1 MADAS
6 ESFNV
11 EAVKSQMS
19 TLEGYFNDL
28 SEKLSEINKTVNE
41 EINVGPESAVF
52 GQLGSK
58 LLGTW
63 NANASTFGDFHAN
76 FESWSQI
83 VAIIAANNTSFDAET
98 INLYKDNGSTLTYAG
113 DDGTRL
119 TISSLRESKANEQTF
134 NYLSS
139 KYSDSKNYET
149 SIEDNVLKVKDKD
162 GNVVVEYTVD
172 NGKLKNTKTYDED
185 GNYSLVMYG
194 VDEDGNKTVEVKYY
208 DKDGKEL
215 KEKPSAFNE
224 DGTLKTKTIFD
235 KISEDIA
242 NKGKEIRDSFVD
254 GSNELMD
261 TGKEKFDDLSKK
273 IKDYENM
280 ELKDC
285 KNGDTVLIDGKIAK
299 VNVTNE
305 GKTISYDQDGKVVTL
320 NVSEDGKIKVLPG
333 ENVKT
338 IKINGKDVETT
349 RYTSEELAKYYA
361 EKNSTAKNYSYK
373 DYEGNDVNVTVKD
386 GYTITESSLKG
397 TSLKK
402 YEYDDGKSVLLTTKA
417 DGSTTIV
424 KKDEEG
430 NGVPISE
437 KDAIVYANKYS
448 LENNGITYSDKDGS
462 KHTIQLNSDGKV
474 SEEFIR
480 NSDGSESSRTRTYA
494 DNGDYAVLEDG
505 KVIGC
510 YDSSDKEKAIADTVF
525 SDNGKAM
532 STSEILKNT
541 KKSGESEY
549 KIEAEGEYSSNYQT
563 IRYVGNT
570 ENNKAVIDSLYASAS
585 KSRDAFNSDS
595 QKIADYLEKNKD
607 EVSSNQDL
615 EEFLNSQLEERKNIS
630 QKFEEEFYVGDHKY
644 QKDGAYGDISNDSRN
659 NGYNTGSKYTIYGQ
673 DNAYDAATKASSAH
687 NEEFKSISTVDDINE
702 VLRKLGYPTI

>member
-83 VAIIAANNTSFDAET
+83 VAIIAANNTAFDAET
-98 INLYKDNGSTLTYAG
+98 INLYKDNGSTLTYAT

-119 TISSLRESKANEQTF
+119 TISSLRESKANEQAF

-139 KYSDSKNYET
+139 KYSDSKDYET

-185 GNYSLVMYG
+185 RNYSLIMYG

-215 KEKPSAFNE
+215 KEKPSTFNE
-224 DGTLKTKTIFD
+224 DGTLKTKTIFN

-254 GSNELMD
+254 GANELID

-273 IKDYENM
+273 IKDYENR

-285 KNGDTVLIDGKIAK
+285 KDGDTVLIDGKIAK

-305 GKTISYDQDGKVVTL
+305 CKTISYDQDGKVVTL

-349 RYTSEELAKYYA
+349 QYTPKELEEYYA
-361 EKNSTAKNYSYK
+361 EKNSSANSYSYK
-373 DYEGNDVNVTVKD
+373 LYSGTEVNVTKKD
-386 GYTITESSLKG
+386 GYIIKEASLNGERLSKV
-397 TSLKK
+397 
-402 YEYDDGKSVLLTTKA
+402 YEYDDGTRVLFITGK
-417 DGSTTIV
+417 DGSVTVSKVGENDNTIIMSEEEV
-424 KKDEEG
+424 KK
-430 NGVPISE
+430 
-437 KDAIVYANKYS
+437 YA
-448 LENNGITYSDKDGS
+448 LENENQVVTYSDKDGS

-474 SEEFIR
+474 SEEFIK

-510 YDSSDKEKAIADTVF
+510 YDSSDNEKNIADTVF
-525 SDNGKAM
+525 SDDGNVM
-532 STSEILKNT
+532 STSEILNNI

-549 KIEAEGEYSSNYQT
+549 KIEAEGEYSPNDQL
-563 IRYVGNT
+563 IRSVSEV
-570 ENNKAVIDSLYASAS
+570 ENNEAVIDSLYTNAS
-585 KSRDAFNSDS
+585 KSKEAFNSDT

-615 EEFLNSQLEERKNIS
+615 ENFLNSQLEERNNIS
-630 QKFEEEFYVGDHKY
+630 QKFEKEFYVGDYWY
-644 QKDGAYGDISNDSRN
+644 QTDGAYGDISDDYRN
-659 NGYNTGSKYTIYGQ
+659 NGYNHGQ
-673 DNAYDAATKASSAH
+673 GKAYDAAAKASSEH
-687 NEEFKSISTVDDINE
+687 NDEFKSISTIDDINE
-702 VLRKLGYPTI
+702 ALSKLGYPTI

>member
-1 MADAS
+1 MAEAN
-6 ESFNV
+6 ECFNI
-11 EAVKSQMS
+11 EEVKDKMS
-19 TLEGYFNDL
+19 ILEGYFDKL
-28 SEKLSEINKTVNE
+28 SNTLSEINRTVNE

-52 GQLGSK
+52 GQLGTQ

-83 VAIIAANNTSFDAET
+83 VAIIAANNTAFDAET
-98 INLYKDNGSTLTYAG
+98 INLYKDNGSTLTYAT

-119 TISSLRESKANEQTF
+119 TISSLRESKANEQAF

-139 KYSDSKNYET
+139 KYSDSKDYET

-185 GNYSLVMYG
+185 GNYSLIMYG

-215 KEKPSAFNE
+215 EKKPSTFNEDGTLKTKTIE

-254 GSNELMD
+254 GANELLD
-261 TGKEKFDDLSKK
+261 TGKEKFDGLSKK

-285 KNGDTVLIDGKIAK
+285 KDGDTVLIDGKIAK

-349 RYTSEELAKYYA
+349 QYTPKELEEYYA
-361 EKNSTAKNYSYK
+361 EKNSSANSYSYK
-373 DYEGNDVNVTVKD
+373 LYSGTEVNVTKKD
-386 GYTITESSLKG
+386 GYIIKEASLNGGRFSKV
-397 TSLKK
+397 
-402 YEYDDGKSVLLTTKA
+402 YEYDDGTRVLFITGK
-417 DGSTTIV
+417 DGSVTVSKVGENDNTIIMS
-424 KKDEEG
+424 EEE
-430 NGVPISE
+430 VR
-437 KDAIVYANKYS
+437 KYA
-448 LENNGITYSDKDGS
+448 LENGNQVATYSDKDGS
-462 KHTIQLNSDGKV
+462 KHTIQLNSEGKV
-474 SEEFIR
+474 SEEFIK

-510 YDSSDKEKAIADTVF
+510 YDSSDKEKNIADTVF
-525 SDNGKAM
+525 
-532 STSEILKNT
+532 TSEILKNT

-549 KIEAEGEYSSNYQT
+549 KIEAEGEYSPNDQL
-563 IRYVGNT
+563 IRSVSEV
-570 ENNKAVIDSLYASAS
+570 ENNEAVIDSLYTSAS
-585 KSRDAFNSDS
+585 KSREAFNSDT

-615 EEFLNSQLEERKNIS
+615 EDFLNSQLEERNNIS
-630 QKFEEEFYVGDHKY
+630 QKFEKEFYVGDYYY
-644 QKDGAYGDISNDSRN
+644 QTDGVYGDISDDYRN
-659 NGYNTGSKYTIYGQ
+659 NGYNDGQ
-673 DNAYDAATKASSAH
+673 DNAYDAAAKASSAH
-687 NEEFKSISTVDDINE
+687 NEEFKSVSTIEDINE
-702 VLRKLGYPTI
+702 ALSKLGYPTI

>member
-83 VAIIAANNTSFDAET
+83 VAIIAANNTAFDAET
-98 INLYKDNGSTLTYAG
+98 INLYKDNGSTLTYAT

-119 TISSLRESKANEQTF
+119 TISSLRESKANEQAF

-139 KYSDSKNYET
+139 KYSDSKDYET

-185 GNYSLVMYG
+185 GNYSLIMYG

-215 KEKPSAFNE
+215 KEKPSTFNE
-224 DGTLKTKTIFD
+224 DGTLKTKTIFN

-254 GSNELMD
+254 GANELID

-273 IKDYENM
+273 IKDYENR

-285 KNGDTVLIDGKIAK
+285 KDGDTVLIDGKIAK

-349 RYTSEELAKYYA
+349 QYTPKELEEYYA
-361 EKNSTAKNYSYK
+361 EKNSSANSYSYK
-373 DYEGNDVNVTVKD
+373 LYSGTEVNVTKKD
-386 GYTITESSLKG
+386 GYIIKEASLNGGRLSKV
-397 TSLKK
+397 
-402 YEYDDGKSVLLTTKA
+402 YEYDDGTRVLFITGK
-417 DGSTTIV
+417 DGSVTVSKVGENDNTIIMSEEEV
-424 KKDEEG
+424 KK
-430 NGVPISE
+430 
-437 KDAIVYANKYS
+437 YA
-448 LENNGITYSDKDGS
+448 LENENQVVTYSDKDGS

-474 SEEFIR
+474 SEEFIK

-510 YDSSDKEKAIADTVF
+510 YDSSDKEKDITNTVF
-525 SDNGKAM
+525 SDDGNVM

-549 KIEAEGEYSSNYQT
+549 KIEAEGEYSYNFET
-563 IRYVGNT
+563 IRYGGNA
-570 ENNKAVIDSLYASAS
+570 ENNKAVMDSLYTSAS

-630 QKFEEEFYVGDHKY
+630 QKFENEFYVGDHKY
-644 QKDGAYGDISNDSRN
+644 QTDGVYGDISDDSHN
-659 NGYNTGSKYTIYGQ
+659 NGYNTGPKSIITDQ
-673 DNAYDAATKASSAH
+673 NNAYDAAAKASSEH
-687 NEEFKSISTVDDINE
+687 NDEFKSISTIDDINE
-702 VLRKLGYPTI
+702 ALSKLGYPTI

>member
-83 VAIIAANNTSFDAET
+83 VAIIAANNTSFDADT
-98 INLYKDNGSTLTYAG
+98 INLYKDNGSTLTYAT

-119 TISSLRESKANEQTF
+119 TISSLRENKANEQAL

-139 KYSDSKNYET
+139 KYDSKNYET
-149 SIEDNVLKVKDKD
+149 SMEDNVLKVKDKD
-162 GNVVVEYTVD
+162 GNAVVEYTVD

-194 VDEDGNKTVEVKYY
+194 VDEDGNTTSEVKYY

-215 KEKPSAFNE
+215 KDKPSTFND

-235 KISEDIA
+235 KISKDIA

-254 GSNELMD
+254 GANELLD
-261 TGKEKFDDLSKK
+261 TGKEKVEDLSKK
-273 IKDYENM
+273 IKDYENR

-285 KNGDTVLIDGKIAK
+285 KDGDTVLIDGKIAK

-333 ENVKT
+333 ENVET

-349 RYTSEELAKYYA
+349 HYTSEELAKYYA
-361 EKNSTAKNYSYK
+361 EKNRSSKNYSYK
-373 DYEGNDVNVTVKD
+373 DYEGKDVNVTVKD

-402 YEYDDGKSVLLTTKA
+402 YEYDDGESVLLTTKA

-424 KKDEEG
+424 KKDGEG
-430 NGVPISE
+430 NVVPISE
-437 KDAIVYANKYS
+437 KDAITYANK
-448 LENNGITYSDKDGS
+448 NNSITYSDKDRS

-474 SEEFIR
+474 SKEFIR

-510 YDSSDKEKAIADTVF
+510 YDSSDKEKDITNTVF
-525 SDNGKAM
+525 SDDGNVM
-532 STSEILKNT
+532 STSEILENT

-549 KIEAEGEYSSNYQT
+549 KIDDEGGFSSNYV
-563 IRYVGNT
+563 YSSVA
-570 ENNKAVIDSLYASAS
+570 EKNKAVMDSLYTSAS
-585 KSRDAFNSDS
+585 KSRDAFDSDT
-595 QKIADYLEKNKD
+595 QKITDYLEKNKD

-615 EEFLNSQLEERKNIS
+615 EDFLNLRLDERNKIS
-630 QKFEEEFYVGDHKY
+630 KRFEEEFYVGDDKSE
-644 QKDGAYGDISNDSRN
+644 KDGVYGDISLDPNN
-659 NGYNTGSKYTIYGQ
+659 NGYNNGAKSSPSAQDKAYT
-673 DNAYDAATKASSAH
+673 AAAAASRAH
-687 NEEFKSISTVDDINE
+687 NDEFKSVSTVDDINE

>member
-83 VAIIAANNTSFDAET
+83 VAIIAANNTSFDADT
-98 INLYKDNGSTLTYAG
+98 INLYKDNGSTLTYAT

-119 TISSLRESKANEQTF
+119 TISSLRENKANEQAL

-139 KYSDSKNYET
+139 KYDSKNYET
-149 SIEDNVLKVKDKD
+149 SMEDNVLKVKDKD
-162 GNVVVEYTVD
+162 GNAVVEYTVD

-194 VDEDGNKTVEVKYY
+194 VDEDGNTTTEVKYY

-215 KEKPSAFNE
+215 KDKPSTFND

-254 GSNELMD
+254 GANELLD
-261 TGKEKFDDLSKK
+261 TGKEKVDDLSKK
-273 IKDYENM
+273 IKDYENR

-285 KNGDTVLIDGKIAK
+285 KDGDTVLIDGKIAK

-333 ENVKT
+333 ENVET

-349 RYTSEELAKYYA
+349 HYTSEELAKYYA
-361 EKNSTAKNYSYK
+361 EKNRSSKNYSYK
-373 DYEGNDVNVTVKD
+373 DYEGKDVNVTVKD

-402 YEYDDGKSVLLTTKA
+402 YEYDDGKSILLTTKA

-424 KKDEEG
+424 KKDKEG
-430 NGVPISE
+430 NVVPISE
-437 KDAIVYANKYS
+437 KDAITYANK
-448 LENNGITYSDKDGS
+448 NNSITYSDKDGS

-474 SEEFIR
+474 SKEFIR

-510 YDSSDKEKAIADTVF
+510 YDSSDKEKDITNTVF
-525 SDNGKAM
+525 SDDGNVM

-563 IRYVGNT
+563 IRYGGNA
-570 ENNKAVIDSLYASAS
+570 ENNKAVMDSLYTSAS

-595 QKIADYLEKNKD
+595 QKIADYLEKNK
-607 EVSSNQDL
+607 EKVSSNQDL
-615 EEFLNSQLEERKNIS
+615 KEFLNSQLDERKNIS
-630 QKFEEEFYVGDHKY
+630 QKFEEEFYVGDYWY
-644 QKDGAYGDISNDSRN
+644 QKDGVYGDISDDSHN
-659 NGYNTGSKYTIYGQ
+659 NGYNTGSKSTIYGQ
-673 DNAYDAATKASSAH
+673 DNAYDAAAEASSAH
-687 NEEFKSISTVDDINE
+687 NDEFKSISTVDDINE